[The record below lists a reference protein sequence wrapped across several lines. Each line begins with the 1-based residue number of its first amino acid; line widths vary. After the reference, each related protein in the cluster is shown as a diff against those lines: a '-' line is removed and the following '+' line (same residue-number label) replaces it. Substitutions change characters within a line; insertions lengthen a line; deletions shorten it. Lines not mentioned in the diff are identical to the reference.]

1 MGSWSPEGRC
11 PLEVDGGSY
20 VETFVVAA
28 VGSAVVVAGV
38 VASSNGGEGLI
49 PRPQGPPRSKA
60 V

>member
-1 MGSWSPEGRC
+1 MSPEGRC

-28 VGSAVVVAGV
+28 VGSAVVVGGV